1 MTVDSWDEF
10 RMQVRE
16 HQATFLLGKKIT
28 GDATDFDKLHHY
40 KRAREYHLRQ
50 ADRYKEMMDAVYS
63 KFSAF

>member
-1 MTVDSWDEF
+1 
-10 RMQVRE
+10 MQVRE

-28 GDATDFDKLHHY
+28 DDATDFDKLHHY

-50 ADRYKEMMDAVYS
+50 ADRYKEMMNAVYA